1 MGWDHRKH
9 AVSQLC
15 VAPPDALPSQ
25 VLGTPAGS
33 LQPSFESIY
42 RAHVKTVSRWAMRLL
57 GPSHDFEDVVQEVFL
72 VVRRRLPEFR
82 GEAEITTW
90 LYEITVRVARDSRKR
105 ARWWSWI
112 TGRGQSPSRGRN
124 QANFI
129 PTAETPEDPQALL
142 EARERTRVL
151 YQLLDELGEAYRTTF
166 ILYELEGLSGEQI
179 ATITGA
185 ELGTVWVRLSRA
197 RRKFIQRMRV
207 WEARKSHEAEP
218 S

>member
-1 MGWDHRKH
+1 MGWGHREDV
-9 AVSQLC
+9 VSQLS
-15 VAPPDALPSQ
+15 VAPPGALPSEAMGIP
-25 VLGTPAGS
+25 VGS

-42 RAHVKTVSRWAMRLL
+42 RAHVKTVARWAMRLL
-57 GPSHDFEDVVQEVFL
+57 GPSNDFEDVVQDVFL

-90 LYEITVRVARDSRKR
+90 LYEITVRVARDWRKR

-124 QANFI
+124 QVTFV

-151 YQLLDELGEAYRTTF
+151 YQLLDELSEAHRTTF
-166 ILYELEGLSGEQI
+166 ILFELEGLSGEQI
-179 ATITGA
+179 AKITGTQ
-185 ELGTVWVRLSRA
+185 LSTVWVRLSRA
-197 RRKFIQRMRV
+197 RRRFIQRMRV
-207 WEARKSHEAEP
+207 WEARRKP
-218 S
+218 